1 MEFSYKVRDP
11 LGKLH
16 EGTVEASNSEDATQ
30 QLRRDGFQVLELEE
44 AEGEG
49 LFARSVSRSEVV
61 YATNQ
66 LAVMVETGI
75 SLATALSGILEQEQN
90 PTFRRILKEL
100 VAAVESG
107 GDFSAALACHPRLF
121 DKTYVSLIK
130 ASEATGL
137 LAPMLERIALHLR
150 KEVETR
156 GKIRA
161 AMAYP
166 TVMAVL
172 AIAVTIFL
180 LTFVMPKFTPLFQR
194 KGMVLPKP
202 TILMMTVSDSLLH
215 YWWAWL
221 VGGAALVFGFI
232 YGKRTVA
239 GRKALDWLKIE
250 LPLLGPM
257 NRKVVISRSIRTLGT
272 MLSSGI
278 PVLDA
283 LDLAAEVSGNYYY
296 EQLWRRV
303 AQEVMGG
310 KQVFESLSGSKLFPP
325 MLVQMISAGEQTG
338 KLGSVLE
345 RVSNYYDQEVE
356 TSLKAVTSI
365 IEPIMIT
372 VMGGVVG
379 TIGLAL
385 LLPVFSLSKTP
396 G

>member
-1 MEFSYKVRDP
+1 
-11 LGKLH
+11 
-16 EGTVEASNSEDATQ
+16 
-30 QLRRDGFQVLELEE
+30 
-44 AEGEG
+44 
-49 LFARSVSRSEVV
+49 
-61 YATNQ
+61 
-66 LAVMVETGI
+66 
-75 SLATALSGILEQEQN
+75 
-90 PTFRRILKEL
+90 
-100 VAAVESG
+100 
-107 GDFSAALACHPRLF
+107 
-121 DKTYVSLIK
+121 
-130 ASEATGL
+130 
-137 LAPMLERIALHLR
+137 
-150 KEVETR
+150 
-156 GKIRA
+156 
-161 AMAYP
+161 
-166 TVMAVL
+166 
-172 AIAVTIFL
+172 
-180 LTFVMPKFTPLFQR
+180 
-194 KGMVLPKP
+194 
-202 TILMMTVSDSLLH
+202 
-215 YWWAWL
+215 
-221 VGGAALVFGFI
+221 
-232 YGKRTVA
+232 
-239 GRKALDWLKIE
+239 
-250 LPLLGPM
+250 M

-310 KQVFESLSGSKLFPP
+310 KQVFESLATSKLFPP

-385 LLPVFSLSKTP
+385 LLPVFSLSKSP